1 MIPRQRQ
8 LPHAPLHMTNLWSVS
23 VISSERA
30 CRQVEID
37 ECGPEPGAEAKAR
50 GATRAE
56 AGAASREKGEKG
68 DRGEKGEKREN

>member
-1 MIPRQRQ
+1 
-8 LPHAPLHMTNLWSVS
+8 MTNLWSVS

-68 DRGEKGEKREN
+68 GKGEDGGEARVKVIHKQYYRLF